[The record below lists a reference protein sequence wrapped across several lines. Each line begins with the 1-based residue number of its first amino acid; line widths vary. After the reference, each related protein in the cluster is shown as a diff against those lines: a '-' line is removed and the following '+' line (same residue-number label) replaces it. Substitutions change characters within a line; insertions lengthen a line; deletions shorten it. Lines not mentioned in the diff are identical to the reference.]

1 MYIKG
6 LVFGVVMVSFL
17 LPTGSYAQTRS
28 APDSIQPKDVSVA
41 PLGSIVLI
49 SKEESDSPGYVH
61 AKYAFVDH
69 ACDVPIVDH
78 YGPPVNPD
86 DKDLKQAEQRLC
98 RELALDTRD
107 GE

>member
-6 LVFGVVMVSFL
+6 LVFGIVMLGFL
-17 LPTGSYAQTRS
+17 LPAGSSAQTRS
-28 APDSIQPKDVSVA
+28 ARESIQPKDVSMA

-61 AKYAFVDH
+61 AKYAFVDA
-69 ACDVPIVDH
+69 ACAVPIVDH

-86 DKDLKQAEQRLC
+86 DKNLKQSEQRMC

-107 GE
+107 SE